1 MSQDM
6 VLVNRKEIRALI
18 EEIEDRLDEL
28 AILTEPEFIKEVKK
42 RAEDVG
48 KGIKGLSEEE
58 ILAMEGGEK

>member
-1 MSQDM
+1 MTQDM
-6 VLVNRKEIRALI
+6 VLVNRKEIKTLI

-28 AILTEPEFIKEVKK
+28 AILTEPEFIKEVNK

-58 ILAMEGGEK
+58 ILAMLK

>member
-6 VLVNRKEIRALI
+6 VWVNRKEIRALI

-28 AILTEPEFIKEVKK
+28 EILTEPEFMKEVKK
-42 RAEDVG
+42 RAEDVE

-58 ILAMEGGEK
+58 ILAILK